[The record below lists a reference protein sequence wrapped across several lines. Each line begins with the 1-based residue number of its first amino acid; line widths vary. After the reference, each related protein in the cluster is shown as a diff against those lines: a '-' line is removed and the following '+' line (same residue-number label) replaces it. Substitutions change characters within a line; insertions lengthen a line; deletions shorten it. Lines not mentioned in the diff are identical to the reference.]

1 MPYRTVR
8 PGVIQIGGNFVGG
21 LSTEPLYEYQPLP
34 DSELIKELPERTW
47 WQRWLS
53 GNSNEEELSR
63 QRRAEGIKKS
73 MLVRS
78 GQAQFDNPSWNNP
91 LKPED
96 IAYGKKLTPEIIMR
110 GIAQGLLFAPNSHN
124 GDATYMVHR
133 AVQDPSGRPVP
144 SPSALGSIDIK
155 GEYNPFLYSKT
166 GWSYIGD
173 FLENLPE
180 KVSNL
185 PTGVKVAAL
194 PFLSPSLI
202 PTLGTLAGQALIPG
216 SIPTGLYSQEEFA
229 QYINYSEDERTLPL
243 PVKRGEGRVLMST
256 RR

>member
-96 IAYGKKLTPEIIMR
+96 ITPSMPRRKICR
-110 GIAQGLLFAPNSHN
+110 
-124 GDATYMVHR
+124 
-133 AVQDPSGRPVP
+133 
-144 SPSALGSIDIK
+144 
-155 GEYNPFLYSKT
+155 
-166 GWSYIGD
+166 
-173 FLENLPE
+173 
-180 KVSNL
+180 
-185 PTGVKVAAL
+185 
-194 PFLSPSLI
+194 
-202 PTLGTLAGQALIPG
+202 
-216 SIPTGLYSQEEFA
+216 
-229 QYINYSEDERTLPL
+229 
-243 PVKRGEGRVLMST
+243 RVWKP